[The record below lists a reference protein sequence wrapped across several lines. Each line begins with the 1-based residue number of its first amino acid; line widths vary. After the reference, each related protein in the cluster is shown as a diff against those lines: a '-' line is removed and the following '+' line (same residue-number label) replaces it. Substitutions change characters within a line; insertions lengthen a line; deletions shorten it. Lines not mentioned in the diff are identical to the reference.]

1 MHSDEDRRVS
11 RRRLLEAFGMA
22 AGAAVIGACGSTS
35 PTSPSTVTTT
45 TTTTTS
51 SGGATSSAAC
61 AVAASE
67 TEGPYPDKTG
77 MASNMAFFRQDV
89 TEGRSGLPV
98 MLAMTIVN
106 AAAGCAPLSGA
117 NVEIWQCDAEGHYS
131 EYSQPGYNGTGQ
143 TFLRGLQTT
152 DAGGLVT
159 FRTIYPG
166 WYQGRATHIHVEIVV
181 NGRSVKTT
189 QIAFPE
195 SISAQVYRTGVYA
208 AHGQNPTTNSSDM
221 VFSDGTSTELATL
234 AGDATSGYT
243 ATITLGVSV

>member
-1 MHSDEDRRVS
+1 MSDVRSVS

-22 AGAAVIGACGSTS
+22 AGAAVIGACGSTNPAS
-35 PTSPSTVTTT
+35 PTSVA
-45 TTTTTS
+45 TTTS
-51 SGGATSSAAC
+51 TTTGGGVTNSPAC
-61 AVAASE
+61 VVAASE
-67 TEGPYPDKTG
+67 TEGPYPDATG
-77 MASNMAFFRQDV
+77 MVNNMAFFRQDV

-106 AAAGCAPLSGA
+106 AAAGCAPLQGA
-117 NVEIWQCDAEGHYS
+117 SVEIWQCDAEGHYS

-152 DAGGLVT
+152 DASGNVV

-166 WYQGRATHIHVEIVV
+166 WYQGRATHIHVEVFV
-181 NGRSVKTT
+181 GGRSVKTT

-195 SISAQVYRTGVYA
+195 SVTAQVYKTGVYA
-208 AHGQNPTTNSSDM
+208 AHGQNTTSNSSDM

-234 AGDATSGYT
+234 AGDTTGGYT